1 MLDQSELNTLK
12 TNDKLEHFLLI
23 SSFNVKNTKTGK
35 QYLDMT
41 LRDRSIELNAKMWSN
56 FETFVE
62 QAFIGSVV
70 KVLGVIDEYNEQ
82 PQIKIDRIRLA
93 TEKDSV
99 SPIDFLPN
107 LLVHSRKW
115 RWN

>member
-70 KVLGVIDEYNEQ
+70 KVLGVIARRRGRRRRRTAH
-82 PQIKIDRIRLA
+82 RILY
-93 TEKDSV
+93 S
-99 SPIDFLPN
+99 L
-107 LLVHSRKW
+107 
-115 RWN
+115 